1 MYGFFYD
8 ERRIFLIL
16 EFAQGGELFKILR
29 DVRRFP
35 EPRAA
40 VVCPVPT
47 THTLVCSCKL
57 FTHVLHWGKQYIK
70 ALANALDF
78 CHKKHVIHRDIKPE
92 NLLIGTNGMVKIADF
107 GWSVHAPNLRRKTV
121 CGTLD
126 YLAPEM
132 VRQEP
137 HNERVD
143 TWTLGI
149 LMYEFLVGRPPFE
162 APQQEETY
170 DRIKHA
176 SVTFPSYVSPEAQD
190 LIVKLLQKDSKRRLP
205 LAAVATHPW
214 ILANCPTDVPRPVP
228 ISSSSSSLSSSATAA
243 TTTVSS

>member
-1 MYGFFYD
+1 MMQ
-8 ERRIFLIL
+8 L
-16 EFAQGGELFKILR
+16 EDFK
-29 DVRRFP
+29 
-35 EPRAA
+35 AA
-40 VVCPVPT
+40 RSVLSGVIRPT
-47 THTLVCSCKL
+47 PLVHSTAFSK
-57 FTHVLHWGKQYIK
+57 TTENHVY
-70 ALANALDF
+70 
-78 CHKKHVIHRDIKPE
+78 IKPE

>member
-1 MYGFFYD
+1 MP
-8 ERRIFLIL
+8 RR
-16 EFAQGGELFKILR
+16 
-29 DVRRFP
+29 RR
-35 EPRAA
+35 
-40 VVCPVPT
+40 
-47 THTLVCSCKL
+47 
-57 FTHVLHWGKQYIK
+57 QYIK

-107 GWSVHAPNLRRKTV
+107 GWSVHAPDLRRKTV

-162 APQQEETY
+162 APQQQETY

-176 SVTFPSYVSPEAQD
+176 SVTFPSHVSPEAQD
-190 LIVKLLQKDSKRRLP
+190 LIVKLLQKDSRRRLP

-214 ILANCPTDVPRPVP
+214 ILANCPSDVPRPLP
-228 ISSSSSSLSSSATAA
+228 PPAASSSSSSASSTA
-243 TTTVSS
+243 VSS